1 MLAFAILDTA
11 ATSLAAQVLEVPT
24 AGDADRHCD
33 GPRTAAAVALD
44 RWREAAESQLGAAD
58 EARL

>member
-33 GPRTAAAVALD
+33 GPRTARRGRA
-44 RWREAAESQLGAAD
+44 
-58 EARL
+58 